1 MESLFDKQIELWSH
15 KESLDK
21 ARSQECFSDQLCVT
35 LPCLVVCAAAQ
46 ELHLTEN
53 WELRTAP
60 HSTTGFPHSGP
71 PASPNGAAA
80 DGQAAQGQPEF
91 AFHRRD
97 LNPADVEGS
106 A

>member
-21 ARSQECFSDQLCVT
+21 VRSQECFSDQLCVT

-46 ELHLTEN
+46 ELHLTQ
-53 WELRTAP
+53 
-60 HSTTGFPHSGP
+60 PHSGP
-71 PASPNGAAA
+71 PASSNGAAD

>member
-21 ARSQECFSDQLCVT
+21 VRSQECFSDQLCVT

-46 ELHLTEN
+46 ELHITQQQGL
-53 WELRTAP
+53 
-60 HSTTGFPHSGP
+60 SHSGP
-71 PASPNGAAA
+71 PASSNGAAD